1 MKYKEEFTHETLDA
15 PFLEDFIKIF
25 REYKAEHEGFVEW
38 YTSAA
43 EESVTGDALLIDG
56 ILKKSNDFD
65 KYQKASKKHADD
77 ISIVDLAGFARLN
90 DFDPQFM
97 LLLFRRFPK
106 CSIQKSGHF
115 YYPPNTG
122 MDWHTNANNPYL
134 RCYINYS
141 ENGDSYFKYYDQV
154 KKETVVDNDFVGWN
168 IRTFRIEKDAD
179 KLFWHSVYSKTDRLS
194 IGFKVINNL
203 K

>member
-15 PFLEDFIKIF
+15 PFLEDFLKIF
-25 REYKAEHEGFVEW
+25 REYKAEHEGFREH
-38 YTSAA
+38 YTEIPEDSITA
-43 EESVTGDALLIDG
+43 DALLMDG
-56 ILKKSNDFD
+56 ILKTGNFNEYQTAGMKHPDG
-65 KYQKASKKHADD
+65 KYMVNLGEFK
-77 ISIVDLAGFARLN
+77 RLN
-90 DFDPQFM
+90 DLDPRFM
-97 LLLFRRFPK
+97 LLLLKRFPK

-122 MDWHTNANNPYL
+122 MYWHTNADNPYL

-141 ENGDSYFKYYDQV
+141 ENADSYFKYYDQG

-168 IRTFRIEKDAD
+168 IRTFRIEKAAS
-179 KLFWHSVYSKTDRLS
+179 KLFWHSVYSRCDRLS